1 MFAVFQRR
9 WRRERV
15 WQKLCQ
21 TAAEK
26 EKFEAANAEAAAV
39 CSLDGYR
46 RRSRHDSKQRMVSDL
61 ALSALKLAR
70 KLRRKA
76 RSAPLNSP
84 VEDSSPKTEGERTAA
99 VKQVPLF
106 HAIRRL
112 SVEQA
117 VSQVRREQ
125 EAERR
130 QMEFDELYQRLA
142 LPVAEPPPDA

>member
-1 MFAVFQRR
+1 MLNHVFAVFQRR

-76 RSAPLNSP
+76 RSAPLNSS

-106 HAIRRL
+106 RAIRRL

-117 VSQVRREQ
+117 VSQVRKKSTSLV
-125 EAERR
+125 
-130 QMEFDELYQRLA
+130 ELVCCRALHLA
-142 LPVAEPPPDA
+142 GIHR